1 MGNLCRYVERDIP
14 MVNVVNLWSVY
25 EALHWYPQM
34 SFLELLFFMSLKIL
48 LSVFFKGPKDPKLT
62 LIQAVTLHR
71 KGHKTSSK
79 QLMAQ
84 FNGVLMPY
92 EASLS

>member
-14 MVNVVNLWSVY
+14 MVNVVNLRSVY

-34 SFLELLFFMSLKIL
+34 SFLELLFFMSLKIS

-71 KGHKTSSK
+71 TGARPTKHISIEFEIRWKFKT
-79 QLMAQ
+79 L
-84 FNGVLMPY
+84 
-92 EASLS
+92 